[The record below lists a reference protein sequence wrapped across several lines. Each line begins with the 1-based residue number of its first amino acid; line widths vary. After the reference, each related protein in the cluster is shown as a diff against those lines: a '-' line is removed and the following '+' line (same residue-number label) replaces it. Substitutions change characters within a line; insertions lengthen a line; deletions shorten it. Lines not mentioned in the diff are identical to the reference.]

1 MADTVIAPDL
11 LPCPFCGGE
20 AQIKMLGNDSIL
32 ATRKLTARSKMRCG
46 CEIGCSTFGCTV
58 KVICCT
64 LRPPLEQTR
73 AWAID
78 KWNKRI
84 SKAEQEN
91 VALRAEAIGQAG
103 RLPISWQIANRAKAS
118 GFLSARNR
126 LARTAAIA

>member
-1 MADTVIAPDL
+1 MSDTVIAPDL

-64 LRPPLEQTR
+64 LRPPLEKTR

-78 KWNKRI
+78 KWNKRT

-91 VALRAEAIGQAG
+91 VALKAENERLTKIIEDSRMDLKGFDEETLAWFAAGGQKG
-103 RLPISWQIANRAKAS
+103 K
-118 GFLSARNR
+118 
-126 LARTAAIA
+126 